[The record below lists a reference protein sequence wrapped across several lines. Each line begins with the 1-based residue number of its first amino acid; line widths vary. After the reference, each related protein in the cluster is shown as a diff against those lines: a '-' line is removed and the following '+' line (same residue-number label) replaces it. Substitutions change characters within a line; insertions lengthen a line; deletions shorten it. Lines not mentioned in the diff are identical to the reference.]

1 MPNRK
6 ETDSTVIRTRD
17 LLYRDLEFQSL
28 TPNNHNWSAS
38 AMAGDPPRL
47 IRYQRLVAIL
57 GAFRIQIDVASFDK
71 GAIIDVNNP
80 AYEPL
85 LSRARNALPE
95 SHVRSMDRRA
105 ASLRSQLRDLFCM
118 LLEYRLT
125 TGTELHKWD
134 VGSFL
139 AERTCIAA

>member
-17 LLYRDLEFQSL
+17 LLYRYLEFQRL
-28 TPNNHNWSAS
+28 APHKHNWSAS

-57 GAFRIQIDVASFDK
+57 GALGIQTDLASFDE
-71 GAIIDVNNP
+71 GAFIDVNNP

-85 LSRARNALPE
+85 LSRARNELSE
-95 SHVRSMDRRA
+95 SHVRTMNRRTGKDSRSPRSVTHSLSGKAGRSDRRPRRA
-105 ASLRSQLRDLFCM
+105 VRGSLQRSL
-118 LLEYRLT
+118 
-125 TGTELHKWD
+125 
-134 VGSFL
+134 
-139 AERTCIAA
+139 